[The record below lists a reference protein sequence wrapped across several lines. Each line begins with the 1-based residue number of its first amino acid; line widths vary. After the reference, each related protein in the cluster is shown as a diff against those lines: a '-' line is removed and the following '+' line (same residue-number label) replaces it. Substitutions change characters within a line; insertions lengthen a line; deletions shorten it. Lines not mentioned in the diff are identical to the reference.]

1 MKKSYFLPSGNAQ
14 RGIWLNNFKNKLTV
28 ALIAKLGLSKEET
41 DALTADTLSF
51 SYCLLLTEAAKTF
64 EHQCVTYQLA
74 MRNGPQEATVIAVPI
89 FSVSGVVPDA
99 VTAGIFNRVSK
110 LVKKIKA
117 SANYTNDIG
126 KALGIIGSEM
136 EAKSATD
143 GVMPILSAKVLE
155 GEVQIKYTRGKN
167 DGIRLECRRGAE
179 TEFTLVEK
187 INKTV
192 YLDKR
197 PNLIVGKPEKR
208 EYRGWFFI
216 GDDGVGVMSAV
227 ITVTFLG

>member
-1 MKKSYFLPSGNAQ
+1 MNDDTQAYSYSLAQ
-14 RGIWLNNFKNKLTV
+14 TL
-28 ALIAKLGLSKEET
+28 ASKT
-41 DALTADTLSF
+41 
-51 SYCLLLTEAAKTF
+51 Y
-64 EHQCVTYQLA
+64 EHQCVTFLQLLKNPPDGNVA
-74 MRNGPQEATVIAVPI
+74 IAFPVLELDTEVAKAVP
-89 FSVSGVVPDA
+89 S
-99 VTAGIFNRVSK
+99 GIFTRASA
-110 LVKKIKA
+110 LVKKIKL
-117 SANYTNDIG
+117 SVNCTDDI
-126 KALGIIGSEM
+126 KQALGIVGAEM